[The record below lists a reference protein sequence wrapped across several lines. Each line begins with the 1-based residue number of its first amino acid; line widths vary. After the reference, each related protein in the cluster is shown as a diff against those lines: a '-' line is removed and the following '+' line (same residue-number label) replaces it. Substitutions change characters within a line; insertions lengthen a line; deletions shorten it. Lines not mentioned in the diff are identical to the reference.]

1 MRFAVVTLLAGT
13 MMLAAPAS
21 AQKLELKFDALA
33 AKASD
38 KAELDLDGGLLKL
51 VMRHG
56 LGNKENDGKA
66 AAGDWLSG
74 IKAIHIRN
82 YEFDQA
88 GAYSEK
94 DLEPLHKQVSG
105 APGWSRVVNVKEKD
119 ENTEIFVSIQGGN
132 ITGCLVVSAEAREL
146 TVVHLVGTLTLAQAK
161 ELADSDALQG
171 LTGMA
176 EGLK

>member
-1 MRFAVVTLLAGT
+1 MKFAVVTLLAGT
-13 MMLAAPAS
+13 IMLAAPAS

-38 KAELDLDGGLLKL
+38 KAELDLDGGILKL

-56 LGNKENDGKA
+56 LGRENDGKTP
-66 AAGDWLSG
+66 AGDWLSG

-82 YEFDQA
+82 YEFDQT

-94 DLEPLHKQVSG
+94 DLEPLRKQVSEG
-105 APGWSRVVNVKEKD
+105 SGWSRVVNIKEKD
-119 ENTEIFVSIQGGN
+119 ENTEIFVSMQGGN
-132 ITGCLVVSAEAREL
+132 ITSCLVVNAEAREL
-146 TVVHLVGTLTLAQAK
+146 TVVYLVGTLTLAQAK
-161 ELADSDALQG
+161 ELADSDDLHG

-176 EGLK
+176 EEVK

>member
-21 AQKLELKFDALA
+21 AQKLDLKFDGLA
-33 AKASD
+33 AKASE
-38 KAELDLDGGLLKL
+38 KAELDLDGGLLRL
-51 VMRHG
+51 AMRHG
-56 LGNKENDGKA
+56 LGNDGNA
-66 AAGDWLSG
+66 SAGGWLSG

-82 YEFDQA
+82 YEFDQT

-94 DLEPLHKQVSG
+94 DLEPLHKQVSE
-105 APGWSRVVNVKEKD
+105 ASGWSRVVNVKEKD

-161 ELADSDALQG
+161 ELADSDALHG

-176 EGLK
+176 DGFSK

>member
-1 MRFAVVTLLAGT
+1 MKFVVVTALAG
-13 MMLAAPAS
+13 MMLAASAS

-56 LGNKENDGKA
+56 LGSRDADGKA

-82 YEFDQA
+82 YEFDQT
-88 GAYSEK
+88 GAYSDK
-94 DLEPLHKQVSG
+94 DLEPLRKQVSE
-105 APGWSRVVNVKEKD
+105 ASGWSRVVNVKEKD

-132 ITGCLVVSAEAREL
+132 ITGCLVVNAEAREL

-161 ELADSDALQG
+161 ELADSDSLRG
-171 LTGMA
+171 LMGMA
-176 EGLK
+176 EDAK

>member
-1 MRFAVVTLLAGT
+1 MKLAVVTVLAGA
-13 MMLAAPAS
+13 MLLSASAS
-21 AQKLELKFDALA
+21 AQRLELKFDALA

-56 LGNKENDGKA
+56 LGNDAKA
-66 AAGDWLSG
+66 SVGDWLSG

-82 YEFDQA
+82 YEFDQT
-88 GAYSEK
+88 GAYSDK

-105 APGWSRVVNVKEKD
+105 TSGWSRVVNVKEKD
-119 ENTEIFVSIQGGN
+119 ENTEVFVSIQGGN